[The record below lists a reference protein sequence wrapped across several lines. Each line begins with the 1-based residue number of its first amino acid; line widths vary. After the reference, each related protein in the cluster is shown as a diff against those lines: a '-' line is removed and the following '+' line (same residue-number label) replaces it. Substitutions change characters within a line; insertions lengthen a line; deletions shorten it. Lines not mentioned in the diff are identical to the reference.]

1 MIPHQ
6 EGEMEWVTVRVVGPR
21 QEGVE
26 QGAEH
31 TLDNLTNS
39 ASYEAIVQ
47 VGQTRRVWKLFRLY
61 KALIIILHQSIHK
74 VCLFY

>member
-1 MIPHQ
+1 MFAHQ

-21 QEGVE
+21 QEGVD

-39 ASYEAIVQ
+39 ATYEAIVQ
-47 VGQTRRVWKLFRLY
+47 VGQWGDTLSDWMYCQRKLLY
-61 KALIIILHQSIHK
+61 LE
-74 VCLFY
+74 

>member
-1 MIPHQ
+1 MFAHQ

-21 QEGVE
+21 QEGVD

-39 ASYEAIVQ
+39 ATYEAIVQ
-47 VGQTRRVWKLFRLY
+47 VGQWGTHCQTGCIANGNYFT
-61 KALIIILHQSIHK
+61 
-74 VCLFY
+74 